1 MPTEIFGENSR
12 LYGRII
18 TMRVY
23 ISADY
28 AEYSG
33 DRQVV
38 DILNAWGKDALHK
51 VEFVD
56 TAKVNSGSV
65 SKNSDCR
72 ICDLKAE
79 FNRQINVSS
88 HVIIVIGDRT
98 AQRMAGSKC
107 ERNKK
112 CQRDCFCTPYKQNIN
127 GSCQCKVSG
136 TCPAVDDVG
145 YINDYSYLRHEFEQ
159 AKKKKKKIIVVYNS
173 LYKKTCWLPDCMSE
187 YAHLAEPFW
196 IKNEAGTKIGN
207 YGFIKRELG
216 YE

>member
-1 MPTEIFGENSR
+1 
-12 LYGRII
+12 
-18 TMRVY
+18 MRVY

-136 TCPAVDDVG
+136 TCPAVEMLDILMIIPIFG
-145 YINDYSYLRHEFEQ
+145 MNLSKLR
-159 AKKKKKKIIVVYNS
+159 
-173 LYKKTCWLPDCMSE
+173 
-187 YAHLAEPFW
+187 
-196 IKNEAGTKIGN
+196 
-207 YGFIKRELG
+207 KRKRR
-216 YE
+216 